1 MARSTGFDPLYWDD
15 PYPIALMLRQIHPNV
30 DPIDIDPLTLQ
41 HWVTQLDGFAD
52 DPSAMLSE
60 RLDEIKVEWIDLGL

>member
-30 DPIDIDPLTLQ
+30 DPIDIDPHTLH
-41 HWVTQLDGFAD
+41 HWVTELDSFAD
-52 DPSAMLSE
+52 DPGVIMIE
-60 RLDEIKVEWIDLGL
+60 RLNDIQIEWIDLGL